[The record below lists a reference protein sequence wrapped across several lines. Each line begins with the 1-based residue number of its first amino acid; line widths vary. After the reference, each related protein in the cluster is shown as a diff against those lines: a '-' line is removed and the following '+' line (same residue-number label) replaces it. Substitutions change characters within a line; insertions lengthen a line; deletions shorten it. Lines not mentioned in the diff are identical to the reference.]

1 MSPQEILEMATA
13 LKASERFAIVDRLL
27 ESLNYP
33 DPTIGA
39 AWNQEAEHRLAA
51 YDDKGKK

>member
-1 MSPQEILEMATA
+1 MAMA
-13 LKASERFAIVDRLL
+13 LKASERFTIVDPLL

-39 AWNQEAEHRLAA
+39 TWNEEAEHRLAA
-51 YDDKGKK
+51 YDNKGKK